1 MIVNV
6 LPQTVFIFLLVFA
19 RLGSMLMLLPALGE
33 ISVSPR
39 IRLVLALGLVVILM
53 PVVGPAYGVM
63 PSTVGGLASIVI
75 SEMLVGF
82 FIGVSAR
89 LVMSALQVA
98 GTVIAFQTGLAFAQ
112 NVDPTQGIQS
122 ALVGSFLAVLAVV
135 LIFATDMHHLM
146 LLAGRDS
153 YTLFVP
159 GQVLP
164 VGDFAEMAVNTVA
177 GAFKL
182 GVQIASPFVVFG
194 LIFYLGLGIL
204 SRLMPQIQIFFI
216 AMPANILLG
225 FLLLALLLSGMTMWF
240 LDFFEKTLLR
250 FVI

>member
-1 MIVNV
+1 MTIDV
-6 LPQTVFIFLLVFA
+6 LPQTAFVFLLVFA

-39 IRLVLALGLVVILM
+39 VRLVMALGLAAVLM
-53 PVVGPAYGVM
+53 PVVGAAYGAL
-63 PSTVGGLASIVI
+63 PSTVGGLAVIVI

-89 LVMSALQVA
+89 MVMSALQVA
-98 GTVIAFQTGLAFAQ
+98 GTAIAFQTGLAFAQ
-112 NVDPTQGIQS
+112 NIDPTQGVQS

-135 LIFATDMHHLM
+135 LIFATDLHHLM

-159 GQVLP
+159 GQMLP
-164 VGDFAEMAVNTVA
+164 VGDFAEMAIDTVA

-182 GVQIASPFVVFG
+182 GIQLASPFIVFG

-225 FLLLALLLSGMTMWF
+225 FLLFMLLLSAMTMWF

-250 FVI
+250 FVV